1 MKNNKTHVNNNK
13 KYIYIY
19 IGRKSTSKCKPQ
31 QTQRNSKK
39 ELDKENCYRKG
50 N

>member
-13 KYIYIY
+13 KNIY
-19 IGRKSTSKCKPQ
+19 IGGKSTSKCKPQ

-39 ELDKENCYRKG
+39 ELDKENCYRKE

>member
-13 KYIYIY
+13 KIY